1 MGSTKKKQPQRQ
13 KRTTEE
19 EPITEKDMAEAATLS
34 ESEWFV
40 DFCRTRHGAAK
51 VVAMAL
57 IAYGCV
63 GMVADGWLG
72 LGAVKPFV
80 IWLVLQFGQ
89 PPPGPI
95 FWQIG
100 TLSYFSMS
108 FISAKWVASQSTAV
122 RCFISLFIGAIPLQA
137 VYGLAWAM
145 WVINYGKRRK
155 FSPKTLQAARKIT
168 ADMHSGQKP
177 LPEWTALSPR
187 WFAKRAP
194 ASRPPAPPPPLFGPE
209 SHDDDRL
216 E

>member
-155 FSPKTLQAARKIT
+155 FSPNTTAGGEENHGGDGKRPEASARVDGAVAPLIRKTRAGVAA
-168 ADMHSGQKP
+168 
-177 LPEWTALSPR
+177 
-187 WFAKRAP
+187 
-194 ASRPPAPPPPLFGPE
+194 ASAAASLW
-209 SHDDDRL
+209 SSIA
-216 E
+216 

>member
-13 KRTTEE
+13 KRTE
-19 EPITEKDMAEAATLS
+19 EPPLTEKDMAEAATLS

-51 VVAMAL
+51 VTAMAL

-63 GMVADGWLG
+63 GMVAGGWLG
-72 LGAVKPFV
+72 LGAVKPSV
-80 IWLVLQFGQ
+80 IWLVLQLGE
-89 PPPGPI
+89 PRPGPI

-100 TLSYFSMS
+100 MLSYFSMS
-108 FISAKWVASQSTAV
+108 FISATWVASRSTAV
-122 RCFISLFIGAIPLQA
+122 RRLISLFVGILLQA

-155 FSPKTLQAARKIT
+155 FSPNTMRAARKIT
-168 ADMHSGQKP
+168 AEMESGQKP

-194 ASRPPAPPPPLFGPE
+194 ASADSPNLP
-209 SHDDDRL
+209 
-216 E
+216 